1 MKFLLNGR
9 ELEEEI
15 GDNTPLG
22 TALSDIQSQNIA
34 DNEVIA
40 AIWVDGEQL
49 TAELLSQWKDRPVR
63 DFLETRIDAPKKNK
77 LAADSLRILAEGLA
91 DSNSERETIVDSL
104 GKGRSDEA
112 LKGLPDYLQI
122 WQALQQSISSLARLL
137 KIDLDC
143 LEIYS
148 TSDPDDPEKS
158 FLLADHIKTL
168 SEKLV
173 DMKQALESEDFV
185 FLSDIINYEFESLT
199 KTWQSL
205 LEELADRFEHED

>member
-9 ELEEEI
+9 EIEEEI

-22 TALSDIQSQNIA
+22 CALSEIQSHNIA

-63 DFLETRIDAPKKNK
+63 DFLETRIDAPKRSE

-91 DSNSERETIVDSL
+91 DSHSERETIVDSL
-104 GKGRSDEA
+104 CKGRSDKA
-112 LKGLPDYLQI
+112 LKDLSDYLQI

-137 KIDLDC
+137 KIDLDS
-143 LEIYS
+143 LEVYS
-148 TSDPDDPEKS
+148 ASDPDDPGKS
-158 FLLADHIKTL
+158 LLFSDHIKTL

-173 DMKQALESEDFV
+173 EMKQALESEDFV
-185 FLSDIINYEFESLT
+185 FLSDIINYEFDNLT
-199 KTWQSL
+199 ETWQGL
-205 LEELADRFEHED
+205 LEELADRFEHEN

>member
-9 ELEEEI
+9 ELEEKV
-15 GDNTPLG
+15 GDSTPLG
-22 TALSDIQSQNIA
+22 IALSDVQSHNIA

-91 DSNSERETIVDSL
+91 DSHSEREAIVDSL
-104 GKGRSDEA
+104 GKGRSDQA
-112 LKGLPDYLQI
+112 LKDLPDYLQI

-143 LEIYS
+143 LEVYS
-148 TSDPDDPEKS
+148 TSDPEDPGKS
-158 FLLADHIKTL
+158 LLFADHIKAL
-168 SEKLV
+168 SEKLAE
-173 DMKQALESEDFV
+173 MKQALESEDFV
-185 FLSDIINYEFESLT
+185 FLSDIINYEFKSLT
-199 KTWQSL
+199 ETWQGL